1 MRASCV
7 VCLSMIAG
15 LGSSGPACGQ
25 DGAARSFW
33 AAAKPAPWAWRV
45 TESTG
50 GRGVTGVIGPVG
62 VQQHQAPES
71 RPPVIYYQPYQPLP
85 VYRPWYTWTE
95 LQPGYASGFAGAVC
109 GPSG

>member
-1 MRASCV
+1 MRAWLV
-7 VCLSMIAG
+7 GVMIAG
-15 LGSSGPACGQ
+15 LGWSGPARC
-25 DGAARSFW
+25 DDAK
-33 AAAKPAPWAWRV
+33 AAAEAAVAFAQARAKVRQEA
-45 TESTG
+45 STG